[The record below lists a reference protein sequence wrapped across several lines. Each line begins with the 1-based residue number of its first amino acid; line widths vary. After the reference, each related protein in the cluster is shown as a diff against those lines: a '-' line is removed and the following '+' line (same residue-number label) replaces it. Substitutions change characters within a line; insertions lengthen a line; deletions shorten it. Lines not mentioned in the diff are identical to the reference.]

1 MPNNSS
7 SISSVFLHYKQ
18 RLAHHIRHI
27 VHPQDIDDIVQ
38 DTFVKSYE
46 AELKH
51 SIEFPKTY
59 MLRTVRNL
67 ALNHVQSWSKLYTDN
82 IEDGDFLNNHLHT
95 RPLEQEFESKERFLC
110 FCRAVE
116 QLPEQCRKVFILK
129 KVYGLSQQEIASYL
143 KLSESTIEK
152 HIAKGIRRCYEYMNT
167 HEQSGTSATVSLNQ
181 KQQSQQA

>member
-1 MPNNSS
+1 MPPGITQLFDS
-7 SISSVFLHYKQ
+7 YKQ
-18 RLAHHIRHI
+18 KLASRIRHI

-38 DTFVKSYE
+38 DTFVKCYE

-59 MLRTVRNL
+59 MLRTVQNL
-67 ALNHVQSWSKLYTDN
+67 ALNHVQNWNQRFTDN
-82 IEDGDFLNNHLHT
+82 GNNELIEEQLRT
-95 RPLEQEFESKERFLC
+95 KPLEQEFESKERFLC

-143 KLSESTIEK
+143 QLSESTVEK
-152 HIAKGIRRCYEYMNT
+152 HIAKGIRRCFEYMNSL
-167 HEQSGTSATVSLNQ
+167 EQASPPADLSQ
-181 KQQSQQA
+181 KRKSRQA